1 MFLDI
6 DKKDP
11 KRIAA
16 VEDTGK
22 QITYGELCDLSNEI
36 VEAIPERSIIFC
48 LCENTIGA
56 LAGYIG
62 CLSHKIVPL
71 LLAANTDQELLV
83 KLIETYEPQFF
94 WCPDEKELP
103 LQTEMIIQK
112 AGYKLVKT
120 EYKQYEINEK
130 LSLLLTTSGSTGS
143 PKLVR
148 YKYGNLEANAKNVA
162 KVFGWTELE
171 RPVIDLPMQYTMGLN
186 VINTHLYV
194 GATLIMTTQ
203 NLVSR
208 DFWNYI
214 EEQKA
219 TNFTGVPFS
228 YEVFFKLR
236 FNKKEFPALTTLAEG
251 GGKLTDTMFMDLVE
265 YAQKYN
271 KRFCATFGTTETSA
285 RLAYLDPNR
294 AKEKCGS
301 IGKAIP
307 EGELFLIDKNGQEI
321 QEMEAE
327 GEMGYRGPNVTM
339 GYGICKEDLKLGDV
353 WKGEYRTGDIA
364 RRDSE
369 GFYYIIGRL
378 SRFLKIY
385 GHRISLDQCEK
396 LIKTKFE
403 IDCAC
408 TGNDKCLK
416 IFITEEQYSK
426 DILKYLS
433 EKLHLMQN
441 VMKISAI
448 ETIPRNESGKIK
460 YAVLNKMEL

>member
-11 KRIAA
+11 QKIAA
-16 VEDTGK
+16 VEDTGN
-22 QITYGELCDLSNEI
+22 QITYGDLCKFSKEMA
-36 VEAIPERSIIFC
+36 EYMPQRSVVFC
-48 LCENTIGA
+48 LCENTIGS
-56 LAGYIG
+56 LIGYIG

-71 LLAANTDQELLV
+71 LLALNTDKELLER
-83 KLIETYEPQFF
+83 LIETYEPQFF
-94 WCPDEKELP
+94 WCPEEKELP
-103 LQTEMIIQK
+103 VATKEIFK
-112 AGYKLVKT
+112 TAGYKLVRT
-120 EYKQYEINEK
+120 SYEQYEIHDQ
-130 LSLLLTTSGSTGS
+130 LSLLLATSGSTGS

-162 KVFGWTELE
+162 KVFGWTEKE

-208 DFWNYI
+208 EFWNYI

-228 YEVFFKLR
+228 YEVFFRLR
-236 FNKKEFPALTTLAEG
+236 FNKKEFPDLTTLAEG
-251 GGKLTDTMFMDLVE
+251 GGKLTDKMFMDLIE
-265 YAQKYN
+265 YSKKHN

-285 RLAYLDPNR
+285 RLAYLDPER
-294 AKEKCGS
+294 AEEKCGS

-307 EGELFLIDKNGQEI
+307 EGELFLIDKDGNEI

-339 GYGICKEDLKLGDV
+339 GYGVCKEDLKLGDV
-353 WKGEYRTGDIA
+353 WNGTYRTGDIA

-369 GFYYIIGRL
+369 GFYYIVGRI

-408 TGNDKCLK
+408 AGTDKCMK
-416 IFITEEQYSK
+416 IFITEDSYSK
-426 DILKYLS
+426 EILRYLS
-433 EKLHLMQN
+433 DKLHLMQN
-441 VMKISAI
+441 VMKVYVLES
-448 ETIPRNESGKIK
+448 IPRNESGKIK
-460 YAVLNKMEL
+460 YAVLNKMV